1 MRMMQGVHMQ
11 SCVPRAPQ
19 ETNRPSRCNP
29 TQKSSNRKGKKKE
42 FQKEKEKK
50 EKEIKEKKRKEKK
63 RKRKPGAHPQ
73 SHTTNLPV
81 KNPHHITSIS
91 STRSWNSSSSM
102 AIATT
107 TLPLAPLALAPPSS
121 PISQCSLLL
130 LRPRAPAALSLRP
143 SARLLVAVAASEPE
157 LGGSGGGGAGDGS
170 GSGGGGD
177 SEKPRGGG
185 GDEEGEGEEEKMGQG
200 LSMSQKITLA
210 YAALVGAGGAM
221 GYMKS
226 GSQKSLAAG
235 GISAL
240 VLYFV
245 HTQLPVRPVFASS
258 IGLGISAA
266 LLSVMGSRFKKSGKI
281 FPAGVVS
288 LVSLVMVG
296 GYIHG
301 ILRSTHA

>member
-1 MRMMQGVHMQ
+1 
-11 SCVPRAPQ
+11 
-19 ETNRPSRCNP
+19 
-29 TQKSSNRKGKKKE
+29 
-42 FQKEKEKK
+42 
-50 EKEIKEKKRKEKK
+50 
-63 RKRKPGAHPQ
+63 
-73 SHTTNLPV
+73 
-81 KNPHHITSIS
+81 
-91 STRSWNSSSSM
+91 M
-102 AIATT
+102 ALALATT
-107 TLPLAPLALAPPSS
+107 PLAHLALAPP
-121 PISQCSLLL
+121 PISGSQSSLLL
-130 LRPRAPAALSLRP
+130 LPRRPSPASVSLSLR
-143 SARLLVAVAASEPE
+143 SRLTAAVATKEPE
-157 LGGSGGGGAGDGS
+157 LGGGGSEGGDGAG

-177 SEKPRGGG
+177 SDPRERGPEG
-185 GDEEGEGEEEKMGQG
+185 EGEGEEEKMGQG
-200 LSMSQKITLA
+200 LSMSQKLTLA
-210 YAALVGAGGAM
+210 YAALVGAGGVM

-296 GYIHG
+296 GYFHG
-301 ILRSTHA
+301 ILRSSHA

>member
-1 MRMMQGVHMQ
+1 
-11 SCVPRAPQ
+11 
-19 ETNRPSRCNP
+19 
-29 TQKSSNRKGKKKE
+29 
-42 FQKEKEKK
+42 
-50 EKEIKEKKRKEKK
+50 
-63 RKRKPGAHPQ
+63 
-73 SHTTNLPV
+73 
-81 KNPHHITSIS
+81 
-91 STRSWNSSSSM
+91 M
-102 AIATT
+102 AFATT
-107 TLPLAPLALAPPSS
+107 TTLLALAPPS
-121 PISQCSLLL
+121 PISQSSLLL
-130 LRPRAPAALSLRP
+130 LRPRAPSTLSFRSSSPPGSRL
-143 SARLLVAVAASEPE
+143 LLVAVAAKEPE
-157 LGGSGGGGAGDGS
+157 LGGSEGGGGAGGDGS
-170 GSGGGGD
+170 GSFGGGGGGNG
-177 SEKPRGGG
+177 EEPRGGG
-185 GDEEGEGEEEKMGQG
+185 EEGEEEEEEKKMGQG

-288 LVSLVMVG
+288 LVSLVMRAINQYCKEVLLKLVEYPAWAG
-296 GYIHG
+296 VMPAALKAGIASLGYFAG
-301 ILRSTHA
+301 

>member
-1 MRMMQGVHMQ
+1 
-11 SCVPRAPQ
+11 
-19 ETNRPSRCNP
+19 
-29 TQKSSNRKGKKKE
+29 
-42 FQKEKEKK
+42 
-50 EKEIKEKKRKEKK
+50 
-63 RKRKPGAHPQ
+63 
-73 SHTTNLPV
+73 
-81 KNPHHITSIS
+81 
-91 STRSWNSSSSM
+91 M

-107 TLPLAPLALAPPSS
+107 TLPLAPLALALAPPSS

-143 SARLLVAVAASEPE
+143 SARLLVAVAAREPE
-157 LGGSGGGGAGDGS
+157 LGGSGGGGGGAGDGS

-210 YAALVGAGGAM
+210 YAALVGENQNTYSTFRFSSLLLEFWFLKSSLYQNNDDTTTTGGAM

>member
-1 MRMMQGVHMQ
+1 
-11 SCVPRAPQ
+11 
-19 ETNRPSRCNP
+19 
-29 TQKSSNRKGKKKE
+29 
-42 FQKEKEKK
+42 
-50 EKEIKEKKRKEKK
+50 
-63 RKRKPGAHPQ
+63 
-73 SHTTNLPV
+73 
-81 KNPHHITSIS
+81 
-91 STRSWNSSSSM
+91 M

-107 TLPLAPLALAPPSS
+107 TLPLAPLALALAPPSS

-143 SARLLVAVAASEPE
+143 SARLLVAVAAREPE
-157 LGGSGGGGAGDGS
+157 LGGSGGGGGAAGDGS